1 MIHRYNKIKNTS
13 ENYLHYHLN
22 VWGET
27 HLFRKDTLNWSKVR
41 VKTFIM
47 LQTMIFQINAVLL
60 NIVFTKESQKLT
72 SQATKC
78 FQHW

>member
-1 MIHRYNKIKNTS
+1 
-13 ENYLHYHLN
+13 
-22 VWGET
+22 
-27 HLFRKDTLNWSKVR
+27 
-41 VKTFIM
+41 M